1 VGFKCVDQFITL
13 VGGVVYY
20 IHTSVRNLN
29 LSTDY
34 LPQIMQLFFG
44 ILLAIVIAYLAY
56 RARSL
61 DRSGAFAAFIVGTVI
76 FGLGGWGWAILL
88 LTFFITSS
96 GLSRMFKDRKR
107 EANEKYAKGGQRDA
121 GQVFGN
127 GGIPAL
133 FAALHLFF
141 PEATWPWLGFAAS
154 LAAVNADTWAT
165 ELGVLNPTSPRLITA
180 LRKVV
185 EKGTSGGVSLVG
197 TLASLAGAGV
207 IGLLAA
213 LLPAL
218 SAVEGAPTGIDWS
231 LFLWVTIAGLLGA
244 LFDSLL
250 GATVQAI
257 YYCPACQKDTERHP
271 THSCGTG
278 TTQIRGW
285 SWLENDW
292 VNFACGAFG
301 VGVILGYFLFV

>member
-1 VGFKCVDQFITL
+1 
-13 VGGVVYY
+13 
-20 IHTSVRNLN
+20 
-29 LSTDY
+29 
-34 LPQIMQLFFG
+34 MQLIIGFF
-44 ILLAIVIAYLAY
+44 LAAIIAYLAY
-56 RARSL
+56 RVRSL
-61 DRSGAFAAFIVGTVI
+61 VRSGAFAALIVGAVI
-76 FGLGGWGWAILL
+76 FGLGGLSWAILL

-96 GLSRMFKDRKR
+96 GLSRAFKNRKR
-107 EANEKYAKGGQRDA
+107 EANEKYAKGGRRDA

-127 GGIPAL
+127 GGIATL
-133 FAALHLFF
+133 FAALHFFF
-141 PEATWPWLGFAAS
+141 PEAAWPWLGFAAS

-165 ELGVLNPTSPRLITA
+165 ELGVLNPTAPRLITD

-213 LLPAL
+213 IL
-218 SAVEGAPTGIDWS
+218 APTGIDWGI
-231 LFLWVTIAGLLGA
+231 FLWVTVAGLLGA

-257 YYCPACQKDTERHP
+257 YYCPACQKETERFP
-271 THSCGTG
+271 THSCGTE

-285 SWLENDW
+285 KWLDNDW

-301 VGVILGYFLFV
+301 VGVVFVYFFIR